1 MTCINMSAGTLF
13 TLIAYVN
20 TILEIKVVLQR
31 ERGVFSLVN
40 TSHTHTHKMSLSPTT
55 THRIFFLNFQ

>member
-40 TSHTHTHKMSLSPTT
+40 TSHTHKKNVLITNHNTQN
-55 THRIFFLNFQ
+55 IFF